1 LAAWIATVASDEL
14 PVPPRR
20 SQMPPRQKKQPS
32 FSNGDSGSW
41 MPSNND
47 DSWQKMS
54 TKKKSSFRNSHYMT
68 LKNLTIFEDSHFEVY
83 EEDHHSKIDQGVRC
97 CYQLRF
103 VLKDK
108 HHSGKE
114 RCFGRAVQ

>member
-1 LAAWIATVASDEL
+1 
-14 PVPPRR
+14 
-20 SQMPPRQKKQPS
+20 
-32 FSNGDSGSW
+32 
-41 MPSNND
+41 
-47 DSWQKMS
+47 
-54 TKKKSSFRNSHYMT
+54 MT
-68 LKNLTIFEDSHFEVY
+68 LQNLTIFADSHFEVY